1 MSIRGRT
8 VVVAGG
14 GIAGMAAALLLART
28 GALVTVVERVAA
40 PEAVGAGLLLQP
52 NGLAVLRA
60 LGLGG
65 ELERSSHR
73 LVDGIALRD
82 ACGAVL
88 LYPTVPDFGFGLDH
102 VLAVRRSH
110 LYGVLLAAVQACP
123 TVSTRLGVEVT
134 RAHPDGRVEISGRSG
149 TRVVTG
155 EVVVGADGVG
165 STVRDHGG
173 FGASVHPNGAR
184 YVLGLVPGVDLGL
197 DGEHWTRLGLFG
209 GVPVDRASTYLF
221 AAADAPAVA
230 DAVAQRDLSAF
241 RGLWTRALPPA
252 GPALDRVASWEEL
265 LVIEARRVDCE
276 RWVDGRLVLVGDAAH
291 AMAPNLGQGANSAL
305 ADAAVLAVEL
315 AADQPVEQAL
325 LRYAARRRRPV
336 RRVQDA
342 ADRLAQASR
351 LTNPVLRRL
360 RDTGLRHMGKA
371 ERWMDRQARS
381 VQQEDPAWLYTAV
394 GTLMDGPD
402 GWRGSIRPDP
412 GTAPQATLRQGDER
426 AQAQGWLPGPSDA

>member
-14 GIAGMAAALLLART
+14 GIAGMGVALLLAKA

-60 LGLGG
+60 LGIGG
-65 ELERSSHR
+65 ELERGAHR
-73 LVDGIALRD
+73 LADGLALRD
-82 ACGAVL
+82 ASGAVL
-88 LYPTVPDFGFGLDH
+88 LRPPVPDFGFGLDH

-110 LYGVLLAAVQACP
+110 LYGVLLAAVEGCP
-123 TVSTRLGVEVT
+123 AITMHLGVEVT
-134 RAHPDGRVEISGRSG
+134 RARPDGRVEVSGPSG

-173 FGASVHPNGAR
+173 FAAIVQPGGVH
-184 YVLGLVPGVDLGL
+184 YVLGLVPGIDLGL
-197 DGEHWTRLGLFG
+197 DGEYWTRLGLFG
-209 GVPVDRASTYLF
+209 GVSVDRASTYLF

-230 DAVAQRDLSAF
+230 LAVARRDLLAF
-241 RGLWTRALPPA
+241 RALWAQALPAA
-252 GPALDRVASWEEL
+252 GAALDRVASWEEL
-265 LVIEARRVDCE
+265 LVIEVCRVDCE
-276 RWVDGRLVLVGDAAH
+276 RWVDRRLVLVGDAAH

-305 ADAAVLAVEL
+305 VDAAVLAAEL

-325 LRYAARRRRPV
+325 SRYAERRRQPV

-342 ADRLAQASR
+342 ADRLARVSR
-351 LTNPVLRRL
+351 LANPMLRRL
-360 RDTGLRHMGKA
+360 RDAGLRRIGKA

-381 VQQEDPAWLYTAV
+381 VQQEDPAWLYTVAQS
-394 GTLMDGPD
+394 LADQA
-402 GWRGSIRPDP
+402 RPA
-412 GTAPQATLRQGDER
+412 GAAPSGR
-426 AQAQGWLPGPSDA
+426 

>member
-14 GIAGMAAALLLART
+14 GIAGMAAALLLAKV
-28 GALVTVVERVAA
+28 GASVTVVERVSA

-60 LGLGG
+60 LGVGG
-65 ELERSSHR
+65 ELERGARR
-73 LVDGIALRD
+73 LGDGLALRD
-82 ACGAVL
+82 ASGAVL
-88 LYPTVPDFGFGLDH
+88 LRPAVPDFGFGLDH
-102 VLAVRRSH
+102 VLAVRRGH
-110 LYGVLLAAVQACP
+110 LFGVLLAAVEGCP
-123 TVSTRLGVEVT
+123 AITMHQGVEVT
-134 RAHPDGRVEISGRSG
+134 RAHSDGRVELSGPGG

-165 STVRDHGG
+165 STVRDHGR
-173 FGASVHPNGAR
+173 FGASVQRGGVP

-197 DGEHWTRLGLFG
+197 DGEYWSRLGLFG

-221 AAADAPAVA
+221 AAAHAPAVA
-230 DAVAQRDLSAF
+230 RAVVRRDLPAF
-241 RGLWTRALPPA
+241 RALWGQALPPA
-252 GPALDRVASWEEL
+252 GPALDRVASWQEL
-265 LVIEARRVDCE
+265 LVIEVRRVDCE

-305 ADAAVLAVEL
+305 VDATVLAVEL

-325 LRYAARRRRPV
+325 SRYAERRRQPV

-351 LTNPVLRRL
+351 LSNPVLRQL
-360 RDTGLRHMGKA
+360 RDAGLRRIGKA
-371 ERWMDRQARS
+371 ERWLDRQARS
-381 VQQEDPAWLYTAV
+381 VQQEDPAWLYTVAQS
-394 GTLMDGPD
+394 LPD
-402 GWRGSIRPDP
+402 KARPAGASPP
-412 GTAPQATLRQGDER
+412 GQ
-426 AQAQGWLPGPSDA
+426 

>member
-14 GIAGMAAALLLART
+14 GIAGMAAALLLAKQ

-40 PEAVGAGLLLQP
+40 PEAVGAGLVLQP

-65 ELERSSHR
+65 ELERGAAR
-73 LVDGIALRD
+73 LADGIALRG
-82 ACGAVL
+82 ARGAVL
-88 LYPTVPDFGFGLDH
+88 LRPAVPDFGFGLDH
-102 VLAVRRSH
+102 LLAVRRSH
-110 LYGVLLAAVQACP
+110 LYGVLLAAVRACP

-134 RAHPDGRVEISGRSG
+134 SAHPDGRVEISGRSG

-165 STVRDHGG
+165 STVRDHGV

-184 YVLGLVPGVDLGL
+184 YLLGLVPGVDLGL

-209 GVPVDRASTYLF
+209 GIPVDRASTYLF

-230 DAVAQRDLSAF
+230 DAVARRDLSAF
-241 RGLWTRALPPA
+241 RALWTQTLPPA

-265 LVIEARRVDCE
+265 LMTEVHRVDCE

-305 ADAAVLAVEL
+305 VDAAVLAVEL

-325 LRYAARRRRPV
+325 VGYAARRRPAV

-360 RDTGLRHMGKA
+360 RDTGLRGVGRVQARM
-371 ERWMDRQARS
+371 RRQAL
-381 VQQEDPAWLYTAV
+381 VLQQEDPAWLYTAV
-394 GTLMDGPD
+394 RALMDGPD
-402 GWRGSIRPDP
+402 GCCGSIRPEP
-412 GTAPQATLRQGDER
+412 RTAA
-426 AQAQGWLPGPSDA
+426 DAPRPVRRTTTSMYRSH

>member
-1 MSIRGRT
+1 M
-8 VVVAGG
+8 
-14 GIAGMAAALLLART
+14 
-28 GALVTVVERVAA
+28 
-40 PEAVGAGLLLQP
+40 
-52 NGLAVLRA
+52 
-60 LGLGG
+60 
-65 ELERSSHR
+65 
-73 LVDGIALRD
+73 RD
-82 ACGAVL
+82 AHGAVL

-123 TVSTRLGVEVT
+123 TVSARLGVEVI

-173 FGASVHPNGAR
+173 FGASVDPNGAR

-230 DAVAQRDLSAF
+230 DAVARRDLSAF
-241 RGLWTRALPPA
+241 RALWTRALPPA

-265 LVIEARRVDCE
+265 LVIEVRRVDCK
-276 RWVDGRLVLVGDAAH
+276 RWVDGRLVL
-291 AMAPNLGQGANSAL
+291 
-305 ADAAVLAVEL
+305 AVLAVEL

-325 LRYAARRRRPV
+325 LRYAARRRPAV

-351 LTNPVLRRL
+351 LSNPVLRRL
-360 RDTGLRHMGKA
+360 RDAGLRRMGKA

-381 VQQEDPAWLYTAV
+381 VQQEDPAWLYTAIR
-394 GTLMDGPD
+394 TLMDGPD
-402 GWRGSIRPDP
+402 GWRGSIRPEP
-412 GTAPQATLRQGDER
+412 GTAADAPHPPQRTTTSMYRS
-426 AQAQGWLPGPSDA
+426 P

>member
-1 MSIRGRT
+1 MTIQGRT

-14 GIAGMAAALLLART
+14 GIAGMAAALLLTRQ

-40 PEAVGAGLLLQP
+40 PEPVGAGLVLQP

-60 LGLGG
+60 LGLGE
-65 ELERSSHR
+65 ELERGAHR
-73 LVDGIALRD
+73 LSDGLALRD
-82 ACGAVL
+82 ARGAVL
-88 LYPTVPDFGFGLDH
+88 LRPAVPDFGFGLDH

-110 LYGVLLAAVQACP
+110 LYGVLLAAVEGCP
-123 TVSTRLGVEVT
+123 AITVRLGVEVT

-149 TRVVTG
+149 TRVLTG

-165 STVRDHGG
+165 STVRDHGR
-173 FGASVHPNGAR
+173 FAASMHPGGVR
-184 YVLGLVPGVDLGL
+184 YVLGVVAGAELGL
-197 DGEHWTRLGLFG
+197 DGEYWTRLGLFG

-230 DAVAQRDLSAF
+230 QAVARRDLSAF
-241 RGLWTRALPPA
+241 RALWAQALPLA
-252 GPALDRVASWEEL
+252 GPALGRVASWEEL
-265 LVIEARRVDCE
+265 LVIEVRRVDCE

-305 ADAAVLAVEL
+305 VDVAVLAVEL

-325 LRYAARRRRPV
+325 FRYAERRRPAV
-336 RRVQDA
+336 RRVQNA

-351 LTNPVLRRL
+351 LSSPVLRRL
-360 RDTGLRHMGKA
+360 RDAGLRRIGKA

-381 VQQEDPAWLYTAV
+381 VQQEDPAWLYTVAQSLTDKAQPA
-394 GTLMDGPD
+394 GA
-402 GWRGSIRPDP
+402 
-412 GTAPQATLRQGDER
+412 APSGQ
-426 AQAQGWLPGPSDA
+426 